1 MTAGIGFGMLTS
13 NLFCH
18 RCIWVE
24 NVEGP
29 NKLPEF
35 NHPIA
40 LENKESK
47 YEQNLQ
53 FSWHQV
59 FLEKLP
65 YGANQ
70 LMIK

>member
-1 MTAGIGFGMLTS
+1 MWLDNNQNMRAGTGFGMLTS

-40 LENKESK
+40 LEIKQIK
-47 YEQNLQ
+47 YLC
-53 FSWHQV
+53 
-59 FLEKLP
+59 
-65 YGANQ
+65 
-70 LMIK
+70 I